1 MYTIFNK
8 AIKHALQASFLVIGS
23 CSVLGKV
30 GKQLFSF
37 CQLSDYSDILIA
49 K

>member
-23 CSVLGKV
+23 CSVLGK
-30 GKQLFSF
+30 QLFSF
-37 CQLSDYSDILIA
+37 CQFSDYFDI
-49 K
+49 